1 MSSVCERAISV
12 HLWKSL
18 HHLRVCYDSMP
29 WCLIETTTYCRAK
42 WEKISSIAVE
52 VRGLQH
58 HGLPLHQ
65 EKASRSV
72 TVSTMAKRHKN
83 LAPSEQMHIIR
94 LEVTLTHIAL
104 CYFMRPFRDGLGG
117 VRFLDPHEMFFHFAS
132 DFGVVPE
139 LISRSECRMLI
150 YNTVGDNYG
159 EFAAVF
165 RDLRFDNYRS
175 DLLIPLFD

>member
-18 HHLRVCYDSMP
+18 HHLRVYYDSMP
-29 WCLIETTTYCRAK
+29 WCLIETTIYYRAK

-58 HGLPLHQ
+58 QGLPLHQ

-83 LAPSEQMHIIR
+83 LAPSEQMHIIQ
-94 LEVTLTHIAL
+94 LEVTLTNIAL
-104 CYFMRPFRDGLGG
+104 CYFMRPFRDGQGG

-165 RDLRFDNYRS
+165 RDLRFDKYKY
-175 DLLIPLFD
+175 DLLIPSI